1 MDSENKL
8 SIAEIIGFIVIAL
21 ILLYFPYKMIT
32 EHQQDNIANSYY
44 HDGRAVERG
53 KLVEK

>member
-44 HDGRAVERG
+44 HNGR
-53 KLVEK
+53 